1 MTENDPVAAEDEARA
16 LARAAQAF
24 VTGPVHFL
32 GIGGSGMSGLA
43 RILLSEGVAVSG
55 SDAKDSRR
63 LSALRALGADIH
75 VGHGTANLG
84 QAAAVVRSTAI
95 KEDNPE
101 LLEARARDLPVLH
114 RSEALALVMRGS
126 RGVAVSGT
134 HGKTTT
140 TSMLTVALQNCG
152 AEPSFAI
159 GGELHET
166 GAYAHRGSGDVFVT
180 EADESDGSFLRLGAL
195 VGIITNIEPDH
206 LNYWQ
211 TFEALRAAFVTFALD
226 IGSRGGFVVACI
238 DDPVTREI
246 VTEAR
251 AAGVDVRTY
260 GFDQDADY
268 HVQVHDR
275 SGTGWTFDVAV
286 HGVRSP
292 RITLQVPGA
301 HNVLNATAALT
312 AAIGLGFSDVDA
324 AAGLEGFSGT
334 RRRFDFRGEADGIRV
349 FDDFAHHPTEVAA
362 TLRAAREVAGDGR
375 VVMAFQAHHYY
386 RTAMFVSEFGEA
398 MGLADEV
405 VVLEVF
411 APGEEPIPG
420 ASGQTMAAE
429 VPLPSEQVLFE
440 PSSAAV
446 PEELVSRAVPGDIIM
461 TIGQGDVA
469 LMAPA
474 VLDLLQLR
482 EESR

>member
-1 MTENDPVAAEDEARA
+1 MTNIHSDPAVVAGFA
-16 LARAAQAF
+16 
-24 VTGPVHFL
+24 TGPVHFM
-32 GIGGSGMSGLA
+32 GVGGSGMSGIA
-43 RILLSEGVAVSG
+43 RILLAEGMAVSG

-63 LSALRALGADIH
+63 LLALKALGAAIH
-75 VGHGTANLG
+75 VGHSAENLG
-84 QAAAVVRSTAI
+84 EATVVVRSTAI
-95 KEDNPE
+95 KDDNPE
-101 LLEARARDLPVLH
+101 LLEAQRRGLPILH
-114 RSEALALVMRGS
+114 RSEALALVMQGS
-126 RGVAVSGT
+126 RGVAVAGT
-134 HGKTTT
+134 HGKTTA

-195 VGIITNIEPDH
+195 VGIITNVEPDH
-206 LNYWQ
+206 MNYWDD
-211 TFEALRAAFVTFALD
+211 FDALRDAFLQFSLD
-226 IGSRGGFVVACI
+226 IGARGGFVVACI
-238 DDPVTREI
+238 DDPETRRI
-246 VTEAR
+246 VGLAR
-251 AAGVDVRTY
+251 AHGVDMRTY
-260 GFDQDADY
+260 GFSEDADFR
-268 HVQVHDR
+268 VEVHER
-275 SGTGWTFDVAV
+275 SGAGWTFDVADR
-286 HGVRSP
+286 GVRSP

-312 AAIGLGFSDVDA
+312 AAIGLGFSDADA
-324 AAGLEGFSGT
+324 ATGLEAFAGT
-334 RRRFDFRGEADGIRV
+334 RRRFDFRGQADGIRV
-349 FDDFAHHPTEVAA
+349 YDDFAHHPTEVDA

-375 VVMAFQAHHYY
+375 VVIAFQAHHYY
-386 RTAMFVSEFGEA
+386 RTAMFVKEFGEA

-420 ASGQTMAAE
+420 ASGQTMAAN
-429 VPLPSEQVLFE
+429 VPLDPGHVVFE

-446 PEELVSRAVPGDIIM
+446 PARLVDLARPGDIIM

-469 LMAPA
+469 LMAPT

>member
-1 MTENDPVAAEDEARA
+1 MTE
-16 LARAAQAF
+16 AQPTTAQLLR
-24 VTGPVHFL
+24 TGPVHFI
-32 GIGGSGMSGLA
+32 GVGGSGMSGIA
-43 RILLSEGVAVSG
+43 RILLAEGVSVSG
-55 SDAKDSRR
+55 SDAKESRR
-63 LSALRALGADIH
+63 LAALRAQGARIEIGHAAEYLGD
-75 VGHGTANLG
+75 
-84 QAAAVVRSTAI
+84 AVVVVQSTAI
-95 KEDNPE
+95 KADNPE
-101 LLEARARDLPVLH
+101 LQAAMAAGLPIVH
-114 RSEALALVMRGS
+114 RSEALAAVMQGS
-126 RGVAVSGT
+126 RGVAVAGT

-180 EADESDGSFLRLGAL
+180 EADESDGSFLHLGA
-195 VGIITNIEPDH
+195 VAGIITNVEPDH

-211 TFEALRAAFVTFALD
+211 DFETLIQAFEQFVLD
-226 IGSRGGFVVACI
+226 IGSRGGFVVACLDDDIAQRVI
-238 DDPVTREI
+238 DTGRK
-246 VTEAR
+246 
-251 AAGVDVRTY
+251 AGVDVRTY
-260 GFDQDADY
+260 GFSEEADF
-268 HVQVHDR
+268 HIVVHDR
-275 SGTGWTFDVAV
+275 LGSGWTFDVAER
-286 HGVRSP
+286 GVRSP
-292 RITLQVPGA
+292 KITLKVPGA
-301 HNVLNATAALT
+301 HNVLNATAALAT
-312 AAIGLGFSDVDA
+312 AIGLGFSATEA
-324 AAGLEGFSGT
+324 AAGLEGFRGT

-386 RTAMFVSEFGEA
+386 RTAMFVKEFGEA

-429 VPLPSEQVLFE
+429 VPLPAEQVVFE
-440 PSSAAV
+440 PSSAVV
-446 PEELVSRAVPGDIIM
+446 PQLLVDRAQPGDIIM
-461 TIGQGDVA
+461 TIGQGDVS

-474 VLDLLQLR
+474 ILDLLQLR
-482 EESR
+482 SESR